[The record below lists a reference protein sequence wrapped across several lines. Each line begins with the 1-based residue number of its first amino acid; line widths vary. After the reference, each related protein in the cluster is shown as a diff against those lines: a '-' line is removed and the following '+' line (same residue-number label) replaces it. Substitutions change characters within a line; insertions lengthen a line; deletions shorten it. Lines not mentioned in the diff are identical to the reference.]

1 MRTRKQIDDNERTS
15 THSKRARNGT
25 IRVLR
30 TEFKRKMKIEA
41 AKRDMTM
48 ADLMREM
55 AKEQEEV
62 KKLRRNDEFFN
73 L

>member
-1 MRTRKQIDDNERTS
+1 M
-15 THSKRARNGT
+15 SKKSDFRILKAPP
-25 IRVLR
+25 
-30 TEFKRKMKIEA
+30 EFKRKMKIEA

-55 AKEQEEV
+55 AKDQEEV
-62 KKLRRNDEFFN
+62 KKLRRNDDFFN